1 MAKKTKLAQEEIQ
14 ALENIK
20 TKNIAIVEEF
30 GRIGIINLDIEAR
43 QERAEDFL
51 AKLRNEEVNLSK
63 SLEEKYGKGT
73 VNLETGEFNSLK

>member
-1 MAKKTKLAQEEIQ
+1 MAKKTKLAPEEIQ